1 MWRKLIAK
9 YFARYPAQQKVAELF
24 LSYGLSVKKGR
35 VFCGDIELS
44 FSKIAR
50 AIKVDR
56 RAVMATV
63 ETIEREEA
71 LKKIFAHLK
80 PTCNFKDLAPK
91 MKWGVVEIIPSDASM
106 PGILADVARVIAKEG
121 ISIRQANVDDYV
133 ITEEPKLFIITEKNL
148 PPHIIEKLRKAKGVE
163 AVTVY

>member
-9 YFARYPAQQKVAELF
+9 HFARYPAQQKVAELF
-24 LSYGLSVKKGR
+24 LSYGLNVRNGR
-35 VFCGDIELS
+35 VYCGDIELS

-63 ETIEREEA
+63 ETIERNKA
-71 LKKIFAHLK
+71 LKKIFAHLR
-80 PTCNFKDLAPK
+80 PTCDFKRLAPE
-91 MKWGVVEIIPSDASM
+91 MRWGVVEIIPTDASM
-106 PGILADVARVIAKEG
+106 PGILADVSKIIAKEG

-133 ITEEPKLFIITEKNL
+133 IEEEPKLFIVTEKNL
-148 PPHIIEKLRKAKGVE
+148 PPKLIEKLRRAKGVK